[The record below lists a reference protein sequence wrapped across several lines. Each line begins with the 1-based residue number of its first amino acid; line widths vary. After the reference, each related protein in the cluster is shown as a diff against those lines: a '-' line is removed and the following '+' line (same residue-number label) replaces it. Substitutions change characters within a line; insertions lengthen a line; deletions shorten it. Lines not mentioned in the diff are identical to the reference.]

1 MIVRLHRFRR
11 TLSPLLV
18 TLWLSAGMMPTLV
31 WADDPSPVQV
41 AQAAPAP
48 APASAAKGPAPVPIT
63 DADLKAVAGPKP
75 DDLAKGDPGGA
86 LTGSVNDIVV
96 SDSKKGLTLADLV
109 NMVGQNRIAI
119 NFVWTLVT

>member
-1 MIVRLHRFRR
+1 MIVRLHRLRC

-18 TLWLSAGMMPTLV
+18 MLWLSAGMMPTLV
-31 WADDPSPVQV
+31 SAADPPLVQV
-41 AQAAPAP
+41 AQAASASAVAP
-48 APASAAKGPAPVPIT
+48 AAKAPPVPIT